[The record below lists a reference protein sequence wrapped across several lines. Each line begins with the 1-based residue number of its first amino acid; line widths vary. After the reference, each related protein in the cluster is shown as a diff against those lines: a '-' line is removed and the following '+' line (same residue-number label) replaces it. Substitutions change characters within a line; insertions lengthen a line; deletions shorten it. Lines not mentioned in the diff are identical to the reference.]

1 MITCMVLAAGE
12 SRRFPG
18 NKLLFEIK
26 KNVTV
31 LEFLLGSILAS
42 KIDQVLVIVGHDAK
56 AIIKIVQ
63 KVDPSI
69 RTVINPNYKRGGMSS
84 SIRRGMEEAL
94 NSHAIM
100 ITPADIPLIPSEV
113 LDLLIDLYLTNSPL
127 IIIPTYRGRK
137 GHPILISSNLFKY
150 VLGISEDRKGLKE
163 VINLFKGEIAYL
175 PTNSQGIL
183 YDIDSISDLNHLRSK
198 MEEL

>member
-1 MITCMVLAAGE
+1 
-12 SRRFPG
+12 
-18 NKLLFEIK
+18 
-26 KNVTV
+26 
-31 LEFLLGSILAS
+31 
-42 KIDQVLVIVGHDAK
+42 
-56 AIIKIVQ
+56 
-63 KVDPSI
+63 
-69 RTVINPNYKRGGMSS
+69 MSS